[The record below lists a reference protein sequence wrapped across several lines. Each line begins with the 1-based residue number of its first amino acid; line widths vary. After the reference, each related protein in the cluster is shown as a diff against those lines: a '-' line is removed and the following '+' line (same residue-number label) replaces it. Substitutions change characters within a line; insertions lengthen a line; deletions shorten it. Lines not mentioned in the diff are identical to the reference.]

1 VRHGS
6 LAVGCLVALLSICAP
21 AFGAGAV
28 TAREPVAFAAL
39 PGWAEDDHAAALK
52 AFRQS
57 CAAPAGSGPAKI
69 VDGLAAICVKAQA
82 LEPAAV
88 SDKAKARAF
97 FEANFQPFRQHGE
110 QPDGLLTGYFEPE
123 LDGALKPDKRFTV
136 PILRRPDD
144 LVDVVP
150 PNERAAANA
159 AGKLASMR
167 QTKDGL
173 TPYFTRAEIDAGALK
188 GRGLELLYLD
198 NAVDAYLM
206 HVQGSGSI
214 KLAGGR
220 VMRIGYNGKNGY
232 PFTSAG
238 SVLIKEG
245 IIKRE
250 DLTMQS
256 MRAWLEANPKD
267 ARRVLEENKSYI
279 FFEEKTLAG
288 GASGPIGGHGTP
300 LSPRRSLAVDPAFHV
315 LGAPVFVVSD
325 GLTADGAANFRHLM
339 IAEDVGSAIK
349 GPERGDIFWGTGQA
363 AGEIAGRTK
372 HRGNIYALLPRGVDA
387 P

>member
-1 VRHGS
+1 MRHGS

-206 HVQGSGSI
+206 LS
-214 KLAGGR
+214 
-220 VMRIGYNGKNGY
+220 
-232 PFTSAG
+232 
-238 SVLIKEG
+238 LIHISEPT
-245 IIKRE
+245 R
-250 DLTMQS
+250 
-256 MRAWLEANPKD
+256 P
-267 ARRVLEENKSYI
+267 Y
-279 FFEEKTLAG
+279 
-288 GASGPIGGHGTP
+288 
-300 LSPRRSLAVDPAFHV
+300 
-315 LGAPVFVVSD
+315 
-325 GLTADGAANFRHLM
+325 
-339 IAEDVGSAIK
+339 
-349 GPERGDIFWGTGQA
+349 
-363 AGEIAGRTK
+363 
-372 HRGNIYALLPRGVDA
+372 
-387 P
+387 